1 MGTMWRNLSKIP
13 GIGAEWKRHSK
24 EKEKFCF
31 VLLNK
36 KKKKKWK
43 LHAPL
48 NSFLFYKK
56 AKSSLGPDGLD
67 GSL

>member
-31 VLLNK
+31 VLLK
-36 KKKKKWK
+36 KKKNGNYMP
-43 LHAPL
+43 H
-48 NSFLFYKK
+48 
-56 AKSSLGPDGLD
+56 
-67 GSL
+67 